1 MNDLLALEQQLRR
14 ACSSVNLIA
23 EIDLSPQLLE
33 ELRLGIKSLL
43 RAHSFQTATAILQ
56 RSYPA
61 AFVCYLVAEGIYSYK
76 DGDYWGHIA
85 NNLKLKALEHHFQAW
100 GRAFEDIL
108 TAWKKPLFEDLQ
120 GHRYV
125 SRILVHGGIPNFS
138 LRDFFNHVLVPIVN
152 LEDSLSFDLEE
163 YIHDWLHFSSHRYQ
177 VDKPIRRFLQE
188 GGQYARDFVSR
199 CITMMQHYQS
209 QQYLASAQEL
219 GIPERIVSAF
229 HAWIQEQEPESKR
242 SFQRFARPQ
251 IWLDPYGFG
260 VMVDLPAQTFSLS
273 EQQDFEWEIEGID
286 RRPVDCYADSF
297 SVITEAQQYVLPYNE
312 HYRIIF
318 HNHSNS
324 KKRVWEFHNDAKHKL
339 LVFDGDSC
347 NHIDIANKHLP
358 RRKLWLLYP
367 EETTIEIPTGRLLE
381 ECMINYGEWQGFKA
395 SCWDLSQAEQI
406 IINGTAIPTLQDTS
420 RLRPYL
426 SDESLFPY
434 GQQRGAPPL
443 YTRNLPQVCIPI
455 SDSAKQEFARWHLL
469 AQDSSGASY
478 SRSLQSLRDV
488 CRIEADRIVVPL
500 SALGLRNDRLIHV
513 QVSLRGQLGRDA
525 HLRFSYLPQIDIM
538 GNEKI
543 RLPDEYGRYETI
555 NILIETKP
563 GVEISCYETT
573 ITTIK
578 QDLYGTASS
587 AEATVTNFDQ
597 QFYGADVPGDLSEI
611 TLTVKQA
618 NVRVRI
624 PIALPRLVWYW
635 RSQARPEIS
644 RFLQQTSDWLNDAEL
659 PSLFVAVEPS
669 YYALK
674 QCQVSLLMTSQQ
686 GKTQLQGQ
694 TNRQCSQY
702 NFSLS
707 QVIDEIRQQ
716 HDGSINFELTIHKL
730 DTLEAPK
737 TYKTL
742 QISHKV
748 VVSGFRCQSMLFQG
762 QVQLRASWQHINS
775 SKQLQLLLWSLWQ
788 PWNEPIILNTPEGA
802 AKEANWSLSQETLPP
817 GPYRAELQ
825 VEDPWQSMQPQFP
838 YLPHEASVDFE
849 VGRRAEQLSYLRRQS
864 AEVLDEESRFDS
876 VLSAILA
883 GSQNMMLEHSKQLK
897 RMDDPKQTVHLL
909 QALLLLALR
918 DPDNWYS
925 QLERQANVLEQL
937 LKQHYLLLFE
947 AVTELYQQLPLQLHL
962 SLENMLKLLLP
973 HTSEVVCSAV
983 RLRLLSSEAFQSFLL
998 TGSSKEKEQFS
1009 RLLERL
1015 GIIVQ
1020 DLSQN
1025 DSQDLFEMLRE
1036 QVGDYVLDSVRQY
1049 LQEIGRFPLL
1059 NAEQER
1065 ELAMRIERGLQA
1077 QKQLETAQETELSP
1091 QKRRLLE
1098 QEIEKGKEARERL
1111 ILSNLRL
1118 VVSMAKK
1125 YIHRMS
1131 LQDLIQEGNIG
1142 LLRAVEKF
1150 DHQKGHRFSTYAT
1163 WWIKQGITRGIS
1175 DQARLVRLPVHMG
1188 EFISRIKRT
1197 EQELMLELGR
1207 EPLTIEIAERLDTS
1221 EEKIRK
1227 TLSYNSLPL
1236 SLNQLVGE
1244 EEESELLHFI
1254 SDPNQAELF
1263 DDIDNEELA
1272 QQIKDGLRDL
1282 TEREYRVLTL
1292 RYGLEDNQHR
1302 TLEEVGQALGVTRER
1317 IRQIEVKALRKLT
1330 VAPAFRQLGRDLNLS
1345 HKKKR
1350 ESQSPNLVSIIE
1362 QLQST

>member
-43 RAHSFQTATAILQ
+43 RAHSFQAATAILQ
-56 RSYPA
+56 KSYPA

-76 DGDYWGHIA
+76 DGEYWGHIA
-85 NNLKLKALEHHFQAW
+85 QHLKLKGHEHLSQEW
-100 GRAFEDIL
+100 GSAFEAIL
-108 TAWKKPLFEDLQ
+108 TAWKKPLFEELQ

-138 LRDFFNHVLVPIVN
+138 LRDFFDHVLVPIVN

-219 GIPERIVSAF
+219 GVPERIVQAF

-242 SFQRFARPQ
+242 SFQRFVRPQ
-251 IWLDPYGFG
+251 IWLAPYDQG

-273 EQQDFEWEIEGID
+273 EQQDFEWEIEGIA
-286 RRPVDCYADSF
+286 RHPVDCYADGF
-297 SVITEAQQYVLPYNE
+297 SVSTEAQQYVLPYNE

-318 HNHSNS
+318 HNHSSS
-324 KKRVWEFHNDAKHKL
+324 KKRVWEFHNNAEHKL
-339 LVFDGDSC
+339 LIFDGDSR

-367 EETTIEIPTGRLLE
+367 NETQLEIPGGVCIETNP
-381 ECMINYGEWQGFKA
+381 IWHGEWSDFTV

-406 IINGTAIPTLQDTS
+406 IINGTAIPTIQDTS

-469 AQDSSGASY
+469 GHDSSGASY

-500 SALGLRNDRLIHV
+500 SALGLRNDRLMHV
-513 QVSLRGQLGRDA
+513 HVSLRGQLGRDA
-525 HLRFSYLPQIDIM
+525 HLRFSYLPQLDIIRD
-538 GNEKI
+538 EKI

-555 NILIETKP
+555 NILIETKL
-563 GVEISCYETT
+563 GVEITCHETT
-573 ITTIK
+573 ITRIE
-578 QDLYGTASS
+578 QDLYETASP
-587 AEATVTNFDQ
+587 AKATVTNFDQ
-597 QFYGADVPGDLSEI
+597 QFYGTDVPGDLSEI
-611 TLTVKQA
+611 TLSVKQA
-618 NVRVRI
+618 NVRVRV

-635 RSQARPEIS
+635 RSSQARPEIS
-644 RFLQQTSDWLNDAEL
+644 RFLQQTTDWLNGAEL

-686 GKTQLQGQ
+686 GKMQLQAQ
-694 TNRQCSQY
+694 TNRHSSQY

-707 QVIDEIRQQ
+707 QVIDEIRLQ

-730 DTLEAPK
+730 DSLEAPK

-748 VVSGFRCQSMLFQG
+748 VVSGFRCQSMLYQG
-762 QVQLRASWQHINS
+762 QVQLRASWQHINTN
-775 SKQLQLLLWSLWQ
+775 KRLQLLLWSLWQ
-788 PWNEPIILNTPEGA
+788 PWNEPITLSIPEGA
-802 AKEANWSLSQETLPP
+802 ARGANWSLNQEELPP

-825 VEDPWQSMQPQFP
+825 IEDPWKSLLPQFP
-838 YLPHEASVDFE
+838 YLPHEAGVDFE

-864 AEVLDEESRFDS
+864 AEALDEEGRFDS

-897 RMDDPKQTVHLL
+897 RMDNPKQTVHLL

-1020 DLSQN
+1020 DQSQN
-1025 DSQDLFEMLRE
+1025 DGQDLFEMLRE
-1036 QVGDYVLDSVRQY
+1036 RVGDYVLDSVRQY

-1065 ELAMRIERGLQA
+1065 ELAMSIERGLQA
-1077 QKQLETAQETELSP
+1077 QKQLEAAQKVDLSP

-1098 QEIEKGKEARERL
+1098 QEIQKGKDAREDL
-1111 ILSNLRL
+1111 IISNLRL
-1118 VVSMAKK
+1118 VVSIAKR
-1125 YIHRMS
+1125 YLQRMQ

-1142 LLRAVEKF
+1142 LLRAVDKF
-1150 DHQKGHRFSTYAT
+1150 DYTKGHRFSTYAT
-1163 WWIKQGITRGIS
+1163 WWIKQAITRGIS
-1175 DQARLVRLPVHMG
+1175 DQARLVRLPVHLS
-1188 EFISRIKRT
+1188 EFISRIKRA

-1227 TLSYNSLPL
+1227 TLSYTPLPL

-1244 EEESELLHFI
+1244 EEESELLHFV

-1263 DDIDNEELA
+1263 DDIDNEELS
-1272 QQIKDGLRDL
+1272 QQIKDGLRAL

-1292 RYGLEDNQHR
+1292 RYGLEDNQHH

-1317 IRQIEVKALRKLT
+1317 IRQIEVKALRKLRPHLRFDNW
-1330 VAPAFRQLGRDLNLS
+1330 VG
-1345 HKKKR
+1345 
-1350 ESQSPNLVSIIE
+1350 I
-1362 QLQST
+1362 